1 MIGFLHSSELFRSIK
16 MDEKRVLGVDLVEEE
31 LPPVEDAHDVRARLL
46 RSSINFSFA
55 LFFISGIT
63 QDLLYNDYP
72 FIYSTSIG

>member
-1 MIGFLHSSELFRSIK
+1 MYYRKISLLKIK
-16 MDEKRVLGVDLVEEE
+16 YLGVDLVEEE